1 MSSLENKSAGGGRRS
16 IGEEI
21 NRATKSLHATSN
33 TLIVSRLSLAIPPGA
48 RTPSNYATG
57 LLHLAPIF
65 IAFESLWSDL
75 LKRPD
80 GGSDRAPTCC
90 DDCAGCHQSK
100 LPSNRKASA
109 RADRSPLCD
118 RLRLVL
124 GPLYMPGLLRSDP
137 LRCDIASITGW
148 PIDMV
153 EEQIRLVADT
163 NHVQQLISRITAAI
177 EQKPH
182 ILLAYAWVLYMA
194 VFSGGRFLR
203 ASLEVPGDYFWAT
216 TCHPVQPS
224 NEAGRPSSVSQQLR
238 AGVESPE
245 LPLSFFR
252 FRTPS
257 DGEDLRLEFKKQLAQ
272 SESLLTAPEREH
284 IVQEAVHIFEDIIA
298 LVSHLDGLL
307 ETPTTT
313 VGSDT
318 QT

>member
-1 MSSLENKSAGGGRRS
+1 M
-16 IGEEI
+16 

-33 TLIVSRLSLAIPPGA
+33 SLIVSRLCLAIPPGA
-48 RTPSNYATG
+48 RSPSNYATG

-80 GGSDRAPTCC
+80 GGSDRAPTCG
-90 DDCAGCHQSK
+90 DDCAGCDRSK
-100 LPSNRKASA
+100 LPSSRKGGVL
-109 RADRSPLCD
+109 ADRPPLCD

-124 GPLYMPGLLRSDP
+124 GPLYMSELLRSDP

-148 PIDMV
+148 SIDV
-153 EEQIRLVADT
+153 VDEQIRFVANT
-163 NHVQQLISRITAAI
+163 SHLEQLISRITAAI

-182 ILLAYAWVLYMA
+182 VLLAYAWVLYMA
-194 VFSGGRFLR
+194 IFAGGRFLR

-224 NEAGRPSSVSQQLR
+224 NKPGAPSFVSQQLR
-238 AGVESPE
+238 GGIESPE
-245 LPLSFFR
+245 LPLFFFR

-257 DGEDLRLEFKKQLAQ
+257 DGEDLRLEFKKHLAQ

-284 IVQEAVHIFEDIIA
+284 IVQEAVRIFEDIIA

-307 ETPTTT
+307 GTPPTT
-313 VGSDT
+313 VGGDT